1 VANEHTVVYTAV
13 YDDKSAALADLDTV
27 AKLHKDGVI
36 GKYDAA
42 VVDSENGKG
51 HIVKRVDDPDYS
63 VVQKFF
69 GDAMPTSSELTGAAG
84 QLLEGDAGLVVVAET
99 TADAKIEQELDKE
112 LTGAVKTAKYDFD
125 TSADKLVEAIN
136 R

>member
-27 AKLHKDGVI
+27 KQLHKDGVI

-42 VVDSENGKG
+42 VIDKENGKG
-51 HIVKRVDDPDYS
+51 RIVKRVDDPDYS
-63 VVQKFF
+63 VVQEFF
-69 GDAMPTSSELTGAAG
+69 GETMPTGSELNEAAG
-84 QLLEGDAGLVVVAET
+84 ELLEGDAGLVVVAET

-112 LTGAVKTAKYDFD
+112 LTGAIKTAKHDFD